1 MAAHTVAHL
10 TELAIATRNRDKL
23 REITHALKGLPI
35 RLLEPPA
42 DFTPPEETGSTC
54 EENALLKARAL
65 ALALGIPALADDSGL
80 FVDALGGLPGVH
92 SSRFA
97 GENATYADNVNKLL
111 AMMQEVEEGKRTA
124 RFICV
129 MALAW
134 PHGRFELVRGECSGQ
149 ITKEPHGSDGFG
161 YDPVFLIPKLGRTF
175 AQMTLA
181 EKESLSHRGRALLML
196 REHLKRY
203 ITQSP

>member
-1 MAAHTVAHL
+1 MAAHAVARL

-23 REITHALKGLPI
+23 REIAHALEGLPI

-42 DFTPPEETGSTC
+42 DYTPAAETGSTC
-54 EENALLKARAL
+54 EENALAKARVL

-97 GENATYADNVNKLL
+97 GDNATYADNVNKLL
-111 AMMQEVEEGKRTA
+111 DMMQNVEAGKRTA
-124 RFICV
+124 KFVCV

-134 PHGRFELVRGECSGQ
+134 PHGRFELVRGECSGL
-149 ITKEPHGSDGFG
+149 ITIEPRGSGGFG
-161 YDPVFLIPKLGRTF
+161 YDPVFLIPRLGRTF
-175 AQMTLA
+175 AQMDIA
-181 EKESLSHRGRALLML
+181 GKESMSHRGRALTKL
-196 REHLKRY
+196 RERLKRY
-203 ITQSP
+203 LT

>member
-1 MAAHTVAHL
+1 MATHAIARL
-10 TELAIATRNRDKL
+10 TELALATRNQDKL
-23 REITHALKGLPI
+23 QEINHALKELPI

-54 EENALLKARAL
+54 EENALAKARAL

-111 AMMQEVEEGKRTA
+111 VMMQNVEDGKRTA
-124 RFICV
+124 RFVCIT
-129 MALAW
+129 ALVW
-134 PHGRFELVRGECSGQ
+134 PHGRFELLRGECSGL
-149 ITKEPHGSDGFG
+149 IRAEPRGNAGFG
-161 YDPVFLIPKLGRTF
+161 YDPVFLIPGLGRTF
-175 AQMTLA
+175 AQMTIA
-181 EKESLSHRGRALLML
+181 EKEGMSHRGRALAL
-196 REHLKRY
+196 LKERLQRY
-203 ITQSP
+203 IAI